1 VNAITRDLDDPGA
14 KPARIAVNKLIN
26 LHRTNQKVRHII
38 TQTHIAQS
46 FGYELAE
53 PVEEIAQ
60 MLAAKSDRILPKRTE
75 PILPVTLFVSP

>member
-1 VNAITRDLDDPGA
+1 MNAITRALDDPGA